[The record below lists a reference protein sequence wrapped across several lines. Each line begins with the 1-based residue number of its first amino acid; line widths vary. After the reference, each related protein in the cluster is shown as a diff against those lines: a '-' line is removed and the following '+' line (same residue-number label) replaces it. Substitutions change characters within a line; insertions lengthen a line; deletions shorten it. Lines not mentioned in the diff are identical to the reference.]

1 MPDVRQLQWA
11 EIIACRDVLLEAVGS
26 EIGPGELAVLS
37 LASRRPR
44 CTAILDDRQARQAAS
59 RAGIAVIGTLG
70 VMLRAKEAGLVGQ
83 LEPFVDALSA
93 AGMWMSPQ
101 IRGRIL
107 ALADE

>member
-1 MPDVRQLQWA
+1 
-11 EIIACRDVLLEAVGS
+11 
-26 EIGPGELAVLS
+26 
-37 LASRRPR
+37 
-44 CTAILDDRQARQAAS
+44 
-59 RAGIAVIGTLG
+59 LG

-93 AGMWMSPQ
+93 AGIWMSPQ